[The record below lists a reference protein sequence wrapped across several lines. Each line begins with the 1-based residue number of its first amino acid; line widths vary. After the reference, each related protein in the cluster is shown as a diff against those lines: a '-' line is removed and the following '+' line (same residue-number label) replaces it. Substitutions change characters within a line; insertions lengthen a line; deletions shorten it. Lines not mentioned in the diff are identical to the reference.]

1 MPKPESRQPFTPG
14 DSLHLRK
21 ALVTARRVELGHAKT
36 ARHHKD
42 DAALALATRQAEIYS
57 GLISKIDALTL
68 STEATRR
75 LDDDEKG
82 LRTVQT
88 PGAHS

>member
-1 MPKPESRQPFTPG
+1 MPEHESRQPFTPG

-57 GLISKIDALTL
+57 GLISKIDARHVPQ
-68 STEATRR
+68 TE
-75 LDDDEKG
+75 ESK
-82 LRTVQT
+82 
-88 PGAHS
+88 P

>member
-1 MPKPESRQPFTPG
+1 MASVTCATNTWRFSMPEHDESRQPFTPG

-42 DAALALATRQAEIYS
+42 DASLALATRQAEIYS
-57 GLISKIDALTL
+57 GLISKIDARHVPTN
-68 STEATRR
+68 
-75 LDDDEKG
+75 
-82 LRTVQT
+82 
-88 PGAHS
+88 

>member
-42 DAALALATRQAEIYS
+42 DAALALATRQSEIYS
-57 GLISKIDALTL
+57 GLISKIDARHVPTN
-68 STEATRR
+68 
-75 LDDDEKG
+75 
-82 LRTVQT
+82 
-88 PGAHS
+88 